1 MQHQMKIT
9 LLILQRDQAEELIK
23 REKWVLVSQVSKQ
36 LSETDLIRKAN
47 KSLLRYLANKEI
59 DWVTGGTKMDTDGD
73 EVNEDASI
81 DDGCKLRL

>member
-1 MQHQMKIT
+1 
-9 LLILQRDQAEELIK
+9 
-23 REKWVLVSQVSKQ
+23 
-36 LSETDLIRKAN
+36 LIRKAN